1 MNSEKRVRELLRG
14 LLEQG
19 DLEKNGHR
27 ETCYE
32 FREDMAGIVEDMY
45 EKRPL
50 SEEQKRVYEELI
62 KCDICKKTI
71 EESME
76 FLRKMDLEER
86 GIFQGIIDFFRAKPL
101 YVAVFAGGVAVI
113 LILIIGYKIFWGS
126 GDFSYPAVD
135 KSKKDL
141 IAKISSEIDKKRA
154 NARSYGFNGYLLPE
168 SYKLGFA
175 SGYLRDLLEVGIT
188 EDEFNDLLEKVTSEK
203 LDLKEVKDRL
213 KKGESLCSL
222 KVASIDKDDC
232 ELGKNAY
239 AKVRDFFDGK
249 EVDLKDIQPNFIRF
263 LNKYKDRLPFE
274 VKVEVK
280 EDSLFPTDKFVNTSI
295 VLFEF

>member
-1 MNSEKRVRELLRG
+1 MNSEKRVRELLKE

-19 DLEKNGHR
+19 DFEKNGHR

-32 FREDMAGIVEDMY
+32 FREDMAGIIEDMY
-45 EKRPL
+45 ENRPL

-76 FLRKMDLEER
+76 FLKRMDLEER
-86 GIFQGIIDFFRAKPL
+86 GFFQGIIDFFRAKPL

-141 IAKISSEIDKKRA
+141 IAKISSEIDKKRVT
-154 NARSYGFNGYLLPE
+154 ARSYGFNGYLLPE

-295 VLFEF
+295 VLFKF

>member
-19 DLEKNGHR
+19 DFENKGHI

-32 FREDMAGIVEDMY
+32 FREDMAGIIEDMY

-76 FLRKMDLEER
+76 FLKKMDLEER
-86 GIFQGIIDFFRAKPL
+86 GFFQGIIDFFRAKPL
-101 YVAVFAGGVAVI
+101 YVAVFAGGIAVI
-113 LILIIGYKIFWGS
+113 LILIIGYKIFRGS

-141 IAKISSEIDKKRA
+141 IAKISSEIDKKRG

-175 SGYLRDLLEVGIT
+175 SGYFRDLLEVGIT

-222 KVASIDKDDC
+222 KVASIDKDEC